1 MFKKSLLALLLSA
14 SVFTNAE
21 QPTYITFPSDVSWKS
36 QDSHHFTAVFREGRE
51 NLAVKVLSAAEKAHK
66 TLSSIFPEGPQKTW
80 IVVADFKDSLNG
92 YALNFPFSHI
102 VFFASPP
109 APGGQLANLDDWIY
123 SVILHEYVHIL
134 HIYPASGVWKL
145 MRGIFGSW
153 VMPNGMMPSHLHEGL
168 ATFLETEN
176 TLGGRGR
183 GALFSMYRRM
193 AVESE
198 TWGKEFA
205 PLDLFDGS
213 STRWPYGASPY
224 FFGYEIYHELW
235 SKKGKQGI
243 YELTDEYSSNLP
255 YFVNSP
261 LKKVYQTDYPN
272 LWSLIYE
279 KTKKKTQEEIDK
291 IKKLPLSELN
301 YLTSNRSYKGGLRL
315 SLDKTKVAYVA
326 ETAHEVSGVY
336 LLDLETK
343 KREKI
348 TDIQDSAFHSLCWL
362 KSQDSEKLLY
372 ISATPQDGYALN
384 ELYVWNFATHKSNRL
399 KTEQGEL
406 KHVHRVECS
415 QIGNK
420 VWAYIDENEN
430 GKILEL
436 TYIEGSSQVDSVL
449 KLNREWKVPERQYVT
464 SLLSSTTFWFTI
476 KDQLVTHLY
485 RWGVQESPEK
495 ILSLNKEFFNL
506 KSTAKEGV
514 LEAISD
520 LNGQYEIWEIDTLNK
535 KLKQKSR
542 VLGGINSFDPEN
554 KRYLV
559 SSYQHRGFDIAWAS
573 PIESEP
579 ISIPKTDSPS
589 PLPEP
594 DKSLKPVTN
603 YSPWSTLRPQTW
615 VPSLLFV
622 PDGAQIGAW
631 IPGFDLTQRHLFD
644 LFGGYDTRGLPFTNL
659 AYTYRFSKNSSVLSG
674 VNFSPSYLRITKS
687 FFKRWGGRAGFTQAL
702 PWGLS
707 KASLSLIFYRLESS
721 FFGPAEQSIG
731 LELALSRSWGFAARK
746 QSISAINGVKAS
758 LSHTQYLKSLG
769 SDRNFFATLASLSS
783 YWENPLAR
791 NHVFFLGNKLG
802 YTEGSSFINSFF
814 EGGGELIFSQGRGLF
829 LNRGFL
835 PSLFAGRRMFSTNLE
850 YRFPVKTIER
860 GYELLPAYLHNIS
873 GALVADTLSF
883 DRGPSHPT
891 FPKDLFK
898 KFYTSCGVELKSQW
912 KFAYYLPTEIR
923 LGTYHGFGPLGENL
937 YFTLG
942 IEAGL

>member
-1 MFKKSLLALLLSA
+1 MLIKILFSFLLLASIFA
-14 SVFTNAE
+14 NAE
-21 QPTYITFPSDVSWKS
+21 QPTYITFPSDVPWKS
-36 QDSHHFTAVFREGRE
+36 QDSDHFTAVFREGRE
-51 NLAVKVLSAAEKAHK
+51 NLAIKVLSAAEKAHK
-66 TLSSIFPEGPQKTW
+66 ILCPIFPEGPEKTW

-92 YALNFPFSHI
+92 YALNFPYSHI

-145 MRGIFGSW
+145 MRTLFGSW
-153 VMPNGMMPSHLHEGL
+153 VVPNGMMPSHLHEGL
-168 ATFLETEN
+168 ATFLETEK
-176 TLGGRGR
+176 TFGGRGR

-193 AVESE
+193 AVESGA
-198 TWGKEFA
+198 WGNDFA

-224 FFGYEIYHELW
+224 FFGYELYHELW

-255 YFVNSP
+255 YFINSP
-261 LKKVYQTDYPN
+261 LEKVYQTDYPV
-272 LWSLIYE
+272 LWDSIFE
-279 KTKKKTQEEIDK
+279 KTQKETQEENTK
-291 IKKLPLSELN
+291 IKKLPLSKLN
-301 YLTSNRSYKGGLRL
+301 YLTSNGSYKGGLRL
-315 SLDKTKVAYVA
+315 SPDKRKVAYVA
-326 ETAHEVSGVY
+326 ETAHEVSGIY
-336 LLDLETK
+336 LLNLETK
-343 KREKI
+343 KKQKL
-348 TDIQDSAFHSLCWL
+348 TDMQDSAFHSLCWL
-362 KSQDSEKLLY
+362 KNQSSENIFY
-372 ISATPQDGYALN
+372 ISALSKNGYSIN
-384 ELYVWNFATHKSNRL
+384 GLYVWDFATNKSSL
-399 KTEQGEL
+399 LHTEQGEL
-406 KHVHRVECS
+406 KHIHRIECS
-415 QIGNK
+415 QTENK

-436 TYIEGSSQVDSVL
+436 TYSENTFPKTPIL

-464 SLLSSTTFWFTI
+464 SLLSKTSLWFTV

-485 RWGVQESPEK
+485 RWGAQDSPEK
-495 ILSLNKEFFNL
+495 ISSLPSEFFNL
-506 KSTAKEGV
+506 KGSAKEGI

-520 LNGQYEIWEIDTLNK
+520 LSGRYEIWEIDTLNK
-535 KLKQKSR
+535 KLKQKFR
-542 VLGGINSFDPEN
+542 FLGGINSFDFN
-554 KRYLV
+554 NNQYLV
-559 SSYQHRGFDIAWAS
+559 SSYQHGGFDIAWGS

-579 ISIPKTDSPS
+579 ISIPKIDSPS

-594 DKSLKPVTN
+594 DKNLKPVTD
-603 YSPWSTLRPQTW
+603 YSPWSTLRPHTW

-644 LFGGYDTRGLPFTNL
+644 LFGGYDTRGLPFANL
-659 AYTYRFSKNSSVLSG
+659 AYTYRFSKSSAWLSG

-687 FFKRWGGRAGFTQAL
+687 FFTRWGGKTGLSQDL
-702 PWGLS
+702 PWGLP
-707 KASLSLIFYRLESS
+707 KASLSLVFNRLEPSV
-721 FFGPAEQSIG
+721 FGPAEQSVG
-731 LELALSRSWGFAARK
+731 LELALSKSWGFATRK
-746 QSISAINGVKAS
+746 QAISATNGIKTT

-769 SDRNFFATLASLSS
+769 STQNFFTSIASLSS

-850 YRFPVKTIER
+850 YRFPIKTIER

-873 GALVADTLSF
+873 GSLVADTLSY

-891 FPKDLFK
+891 FPKDIFK
-898 KFYTSCGVELKSQW
+898 KFYTSCGIELKSQW
-912 KFAYYLPTEIR
+912 KFIYYLPTEIR
-923 LGTYHGFGPLGENL
+923 FGTYHGFGPFGENL
-937 YFTLG
+937 YFSLG